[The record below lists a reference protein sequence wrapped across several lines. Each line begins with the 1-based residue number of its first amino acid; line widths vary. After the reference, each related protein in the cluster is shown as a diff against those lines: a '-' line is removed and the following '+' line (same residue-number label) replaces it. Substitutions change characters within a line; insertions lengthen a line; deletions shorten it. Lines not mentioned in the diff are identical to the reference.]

1 MSRKIFVG
9 NLAFETTNQDLQT
22 LFASVGTCES
32 ATVISDRETGRSRG
46 FGFVEMSSPGEAQK
60 AITELNGREMQ
71 GRQLRVSEANDR
83 TSNGGGGGRG
93 ARRGW

>member
-9 NLAFETTNQDLQT
+9 NLAFETTNQDLQA

-32 ATVISDRETGRSRG
+32 ATVIADRETGRSRG

-83 TSNGGGGGRG
+83 SSNGGGGRG